1 MELTE
6 ALRTTGAVREFTDE
20 PVAPEVLHRIL
31 DTARFAPSGGNQQG
45 WHVTI
50 VRDPG
55 RRRRIAE
62 LSAGV
67 WRRYVAEQAAG
78 YRAFSVVEPAPS
90 DVATAG
96 TGATEGAALHPM
108 FDRIEAVPEVLVV
121 SVDLRTLAV
130 TDRDLDR
137 PSVVGGAS
145 IYPFVH
151 NVLLAARGE
160 GLGGVLTTF
169 LVAAEDEVG
178 PLLGLPPDHALVALV
193 GLGHPVRRVTR
204 LRRRP
209 VEAFA
214 TIDRIDGVPFTL
226 DDGG

>member
-6 ALRTTGAVREFTDE
+6 GLRTTGAVREFTDE
-20 PVAPEVLHRIL
+20 PVAPEALHRVL

-55 RRRRIAE
+55 LRRRIAD
-62 LSAGV
+62 LSAEV

-78 YRAFSVVEPAPS
+78 YRAFSVVEPAPA
-90 DVATAG
+90 DLPAAD
-96 TGATEGAALHPM
+96 GAALHPM
-108 FDRIEAVPEVLVV
+108 FDRIESVPEVLVV

-151 NVLLAARGE
+151 NILLAARAE

-178 PLLGLPPDHALVALV
+178 PLLGLPPHHALVALV
-193 GLGHPVRRVTR
+193 GLGHPEHRATR

-209 VEAFA
+209 VEAF
-214 TIDRIDGVPFTL
+214 TTVDRIDGEPFTL
-226 DDGG
+226 DGP